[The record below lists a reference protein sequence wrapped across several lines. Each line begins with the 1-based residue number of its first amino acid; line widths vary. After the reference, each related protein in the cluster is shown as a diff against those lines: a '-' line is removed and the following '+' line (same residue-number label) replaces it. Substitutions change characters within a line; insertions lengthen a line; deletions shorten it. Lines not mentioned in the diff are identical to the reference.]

1 MTRKAQP
8 RIACEELT
16 KGFEASAVFAHM
28 HSYDL
33 YRKWLEAVW
42 AFLDSANNPE
52 AFKECLDRHKY
63 EEGAEFGKLLGVYT
77 DAVEE
82 MPFRDILGELF
93 MRLDVNSARSGQYF
107 TPWHV
112 AEMMARMQFSREH
125 FEALV
130 AEKGEVTVCDPA
142 VGSGV
147 MLLASAKVVYDEFG
161 RSGVNKLRLYGTDID
176 QRCVLMCR
184 IQLRINGLDTFGRMA
199 GLLGSLAQKEK
210 PQEAL
215 PEATPVEAC
224 VDTTHAPIMP
234 DASESVI
241 LPCGD
246 RLNKESSKIDQLT
259 LF

>member
-1 MTRKAQP
+1 MGKTHQRTAY
-8 RIACEELT
+8 EELARS
-16 KGFEASAVFAHM
+16 FETNAVFGHM

-42 AFLDSANNPE
+42 AFLDAANNPG

-63 EEGAEFGKLLGVYT
+63 EEGAEFGRLLGVYT

-93 MRLDVNSARSGQYF
+93 MRLDVNSTRSGQYF

-112 AEMMARMQFSREH
+112 AEMMASMQFSREH
-125 FEALV
+125 FEAIV
-130 AEKGEVTVCDPA
+130 AEKGEMTVCDPA

-147 MLLASAKVVYDEFG
+147 MLLAFAKVVHDELG
-161 RSGVNKLRLYGTDID
+161 RAGINKLRLYGTDID

-184 IQLRINGLDTFGRMA
+184 IQLRMNGLDTFGRMA
-199 GLLGSLAQKEK
+199 GLLGSLAQNEK

-215 PEATPVEAC
+215 PESTPVEAC
-224 VDTTHAPIMP
+224 MDTAHTPVLP
-234 DASESVI
+234 DVSESVI

-246 RLNKESSKIDQLT
+246 RLNVKSSKVDQLT

>member
-1 MTRKAQP
+1 MGKAQQRP
-8 RIACEELT
+8 ACEELA
-16 KGFEASAVFAHM
+16 KGFEASSVFAHM

-63 EEGAEFGKLLGVYT
+63 EEGAEFGRLLGVYT
-77 DAVEE
+77 DAVEA

-93 MRLDVNSARSGQYF
+93 MRLDVNSARSGQYV
-107 TPWHV
+107 TPWNI

-147 MLLASAKVVYDEFG
+147 MLLAYAKVVHDELG
-161 RSGVNKLRLYGTDID
+161 REGLGKLRLYGTDID

-184 IQLRINGLDTFGRMA
+184 IQLRMNGLDTFGRMA
-199 GLLGSLAQKEK
+199 GLLGSLLQKEK

-215 PEATPVEAC
+215 PEPTPLKPDI
-224 VDTTHAPIMP
+224 DTVTAPALP
-234 DASESVI
+234 DLSTAII
-241 LPCGD
+241 LHHED
-246 RLNKESSKIDQLT
+246 RLDTEKRLAEQLT
-259 LF
+259 LW

>member
-1 MTRKAQP
+1 MGKAQQ
-8 RIACEELT
+8 RTACEELA
-16 KGFEASAVFAHM
+16 KGFEAGAVFTHM
-28 HSYDL
+28 HSYDF

-52 AFKECLDRHKY
+52 AFKECMDRYKY
-63 EEGAEFGKLLGVYT
+63 EEGAEFGRLLGVYT
-77 DAVEE
+77 DAVEA

-107 TPWHV
+107 TPWPI

-130 AEKGEVTVCDPA
+130 AEKGEVTVCDPT

-147 MLLASAKVVYDEFG
+147 MLLAFAKVVHDELG
-161 RSGVNKLRLYGTDID
+161 RNGLGKLRLYGTDID

-184 IQLRINGLDTFGRMA
+184 IQLRMNGLDTFGRMA
-199 GLLGSLAQKEK
+199 GLLGSLLKNEK

-215 PEATPVEAC
+215 PKSPPVEAC
-224 VDTTHAPIMP
+224 VETTHVPVLP
-234 DASESVI
+234 DISEAVI
-241 LPCGD
+241 LPSGD
-246 RLNKESSKIDQLT
+246 RLNMERPKVEQLA

>member
-1 MTRKAQP
+1 MTRKAQLGT
-8 RIACEELT
+8 ACEKLT

-42 AFLDSANNPE
+42 AFLDSANNPK

-63 EEGAEFGKLLGVYT
+63 EEGAEFGRLLGVYT

-82 MPFRDILGELF
+82 VPFRDILGELF

-125 FEALV
+125 FDALV
-130 AEKGEVTVCDPA
+130 AEKGEMTVCDPA

-147 MLLASAKVVYDEFG
+147 MLLAFAKVVHDELG
-161 RSGVNKLRLYGTDID
+161 RSGVSKLRLYGTDID

-184 IQLRINGLDTFGRMA
+184 IQLRMNGLDTFGRIA
-199 GLLGSLAQKEK
+199 GLLGSLPQREK
-210 PQEAL
+210 PHEAL
-215 PEATPVEAC
+215 PESMPVEPC
-224 VDTTHAPIMP
+224 MDTTHAPVLS
-234 DASESVI
+234 DVSESVI

-246 RLNKESSKIDQLT
+246 QLNVESSKVEQLT

>member
-1 MTRKAQP
+1 MGKAQQ
-8 RIACEELT
+8 RTACEELA
-16 KGFEASAVFAHM
+16 KGFEAGSVFAHM
-28 HSYDL
+28 QSYDL

-52 AFKECLDRHKY
+52 AFKECLDRYKH
-63 EEGAEFGKLLGVYT
+63 EEGAEFGRLLGVYT
-77 DAVEE
+77 DTVEE

-107 TPWHV
+107 TPWPI
-112 AEMMARMQFSREH
+112 AEMMARMQFSRER

-147 MLLASAKVVYDEFG
+147 MLLAFAKVVHDELG
-161 RSGVNKLRLYGTDID
+161 RKGLGKLKLYGTDID

-184 IQLRINGLDTFGRMA
+184 IQLRMNGLDTFGRMA
-199 GLLGSLAQKEK
+199 GLLGSLPQNKK
-210 PQEAL
+210 PQKAS
-215 PEATPVEAC
+215 PEPTPVETC
-224 VDTTHAPIMP
+224 VDTTHAPVMP
-234 DASESVI
+234 DISEAVI
-241 LPCGD
+241 LPCRD
-246 RLNKESSKIDQLT
+246 RLNTEMPKVEQLA